1 MSIDNKLT
9 EYKNNIETLQN
20 IESLEVYRWLISLG
34 KKLDNDPLSK
44 EKRVEKNRVKRC
56 QFDLFVDWEDNKFKA
71 WSNAMVAGGYAYVL
85 LDIFNSSPI
94 NEAKKITIDHFK
106 KIKFIDPPYIRFKG
120 EDKEQETMFIE
131 DPNGN
136 CMEIKTMKTPTSLF
150 EGKK

>member
-20 IESLEVYRWLISLG
+20 IESLEVYWWLISLG

-85 LDIFNSSPI
+85 LDIFNSSSI
-94 NEAKKITIDHFK
+94 DEAKKITPDHFK
-106 KIKFIDPPYIRFKG
+106 KIKLD
-120 EDKEQETMFIE
+120 ELLTMNRKTGFFEMIE
-131 DPNGN
+131 MMMARLKNLKN
-136 CMEIKTMKTPTSLF
+136 
-150 EGKK
+150 